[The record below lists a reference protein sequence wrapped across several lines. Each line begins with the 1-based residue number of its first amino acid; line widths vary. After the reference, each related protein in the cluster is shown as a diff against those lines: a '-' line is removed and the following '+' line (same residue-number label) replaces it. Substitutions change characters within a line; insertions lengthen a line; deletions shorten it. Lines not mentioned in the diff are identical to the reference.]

1 MAQIATGPIAPGG
14 QAQVPVGIDAV
25 TVFQFGAADKIVLI
39 ALRNVTTGDT
49 LDVGSAGMGVL
60 QTVDRAAIISVTS
73 FVEIA
78 ATFTGTQVTMPSGL
92 QNDAGYLLAWGSALG

>member
-1 MAQIATGPIAPGG
+1 MAQIATGPGG
-14 QAQVPVGIDAV
+14 AAQLPAGIDAV
-25 TVFQFGAADKIVLI
+25 TVFQFGAADKIVLV

-49 LDVGSAGMGVL
+49 LDVGSSGMGVL
-60 QTVDRAAIISVTS
+60 QTVNRSVIISVTS

-78 ATFTGTQVTMPSGL
+78 ADFAGTVVTMPSGL